1 MKRLIKVIIAVVLIA
16 CVISGSTYAY
26 TTGDHFSKDVFV
38 SLNHGPYLYY
48 VNPFN
53 NSTNKLFTLNFSLN
67 HYAGGPI
74 AFIPGF
80 AVNSTP
86 ENLSETNHIM
96 NLTAHM
102 ENGTY
107 FSPYYAIFSMDVLIS
122 PYTNNPGYGN
132 FNYFQ
137 GPAGITGPMGST
149 GVGTV
154 LVLWNEFSGDN
165 LTVAMGS
172 IDIPQGNYNVSVT
185 LMLYAVQPSQ
195 SLLNLTDVRTWVNL
209 TSLEIM
215 SQTTFNG
222 VLEVSNLSVS
232 PWK

>member
-1 MKRLIKVIIAVVLIA
+1 MRTFIKATIAVILMVSI
-16 CVISGSTYAY
+16 ISGSTYAY
-26 TTGDHFSKDVFV
+26 AAGDHFSKVAFL
-38 SLNHGPYLYY
+38 SLNHGPYSYY

-53 NSTNKLFTLNFSLN
+53 NSTNKLFTLNFSLD

-74 AFIPGF
+74 AFSPGF
-80 AVNSTP
+80 TVNSTP

-96 NLTAHM
+96 NLTTHR
-102 ENGTY
+102 ENGTS
-107 FSPYYAIFSMDVLIS
+107 FSPYYAIFSMEVLIS

-137 GPAGITGPMGST
+137 GPAGVTGPMGST

-154 LVLWNEFSGDN
+154 VVLWNEFSGDN
-165 LTVAMGS
+165 LTVVMGS
-172 IDIPQGNYNVSVT
+172 INIPQGNYNVSVT

-195 SLLNLTDVRTWVNL
+195 LLLNLTNVRTWVNL
-209 TSLEIM
+209 TSFEVM

-222 VLEVSNLSVS
+222 VLDVSNLSVS
-232 PWK
+232 PGK